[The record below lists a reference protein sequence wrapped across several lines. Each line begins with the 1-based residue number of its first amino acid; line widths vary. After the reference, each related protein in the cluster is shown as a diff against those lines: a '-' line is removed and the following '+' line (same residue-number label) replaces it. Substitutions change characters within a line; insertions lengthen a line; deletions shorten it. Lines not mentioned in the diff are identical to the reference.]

1 MRGAAALGLLLV
13 FAAAAAQ
20 PAGTPGPQDQSAG
33 SAPAPPADWL
43 PRGTAEIQA
52 LDKVNA
58 RRETLNV
65 PVGGT
70 GSFGALKIT
79 VRSCVAR
86 PPNHAK
92 DAAAFLV
99 IQDPHPGAPNFNGWM
114 LASAPEVSMLEH
126 PIYDVRVLGCR

>member
-1 MRGAAALGLLLV
+1 MRRLGLGLLLALV
-13 FAAAAAQ
+13 AAGAWAADTPDTEA
-20 PAGTPGPQDQSAG
+20 PAGAGP
-33 SAPAPPADWL
+33 PPPPPDWL

-58 RRETLNV
+58 RRETLDIS
-65 PVGGT
+65 VGGT
-70 GSFGALKIT
+70 ANFGALKIT
-79 VRSCVAR
+79 ARSCVVR
-86 PPNHAK
+86 PPSQPK

-99 IQDPHPGAPNFNGWM
+99 IQDPHPGAPNFTGWM